1 MKYTVLLNLSILS
14 LAAGR
19 PVSGQAADGNDF
31 FESQVRPILVANCYE
46 CHSEEAGE
54 RSGGL
59 SLDRKAGW
67 TQGGDSGRAIV
78 PGEVE
83 SSLLIQSIRYDNED
97 LQMPPKNRLGAEDIA
112 ILEEWVAMGAPD
124 PRDAEIEGAVRRDD
138 IDYDQ
143 ARQGWAYRPLQR
155 HLPPVV
161 EGDNWSRN
169 SVDAFVLAKL
179 SVAGLHPAA
188 DATPEHLIRRVY
200 YDLTGLPPTREEV
213 ATFVTDPSTAA
224 LTAVVDD
231 LMSRRAFGEKWGRHW
246 LDVARYAD
254 SNGGDRNFTFY
265 QAWRYRNWVIDA
277 FNRDMPWYDFVRAQL
292 AGDLL
297 PADSDDQRREQLIA
311 ATFLALGPKMLT
323 ERDKEKLWLD
333 TVDEQI
339 DTLGRAF
346 LGLTLGCARCHD
358 HKFDPVSQE
367 DYYALAGI
375 FRSTEVVTGTR
386 NGCVNVASW
395 IERPLPGP
403 QSDEITA
410 LVDRLELAMR
420 ITVERSFMEK
430 AGGKMA
436 LGNLPLAGVIYDE
449 SDAELIGDWQTST
462 DSANRFGQQYV
473 HDDQKGKGTNRAIF
487 RGSLPE
493 SGIYEVRV
501 AYNAAGN
508 RTDQLPI
515 TVEGRDGAHHV
526 IVDETVTPEIGGL
539 FQPIGRFEFEKGGE
553 CQVIIETTGTED
565 RYVIVDA
572 VQFIAVQDIARE
584 AEAIAAVDENDI
596 DPLFLMSEAELK
608 EELSRLIEDLK
619 DEEVAMAPRDAAQ
632 PEDCHLRVRG
642 ETGQRGPLIPRNFPR
657 VLHDGP
663 PPEIPD
669 GQSGRLQL
677 ADWIVSDSNAL
688 LDRVIVNRIWNH
700 LFGRGIVASVD
711 NFGRLGVPPT
721 HPELLDY
728 LASSFHQSGG
738 SMKSLIRE
746 LVLSRAYQLNCQA
759 GVELAE
765 ADPQNELF
773 GRHNRRRL
781 MAEEIRDSI
790 LLLSGQL
797 DPEPGFATASPQGV
811 DLDKPFSFAEER
823 KRTVY
828 LPVARN
834 NLATEL
840 AVFDAAN
847 PDLVSGSRDQTTV
860 PTQAL
865 YLLNSEFVYG
875 QAMALGQLAVDGG
888 AGQSADRSPQTQTQD
903 GRIRNPS
910 AAVNW
915 LYQTLL
921 GRAPD
926 SVESQRALEFIAD
939 LSDGSRDREEAE
951 LACGHLAHVLLVS
964 TEFLYLD

>member
-1 MKYTVLLNLSILS
+1 MKHSVLVNLPIFL
-14 LAAGR
+14 LAAGL
-19 PVSGQAADGNDF
+19 PASGHTADGKDF
-31 FESQVRPILVANCYE
+31 FERQVRPILVERCHE

-59 SLDRKAGW
+59 WLDRKAGW
-67 TQGGDSGRAIV
+67 AQGGDSGPAIV
-78 PGEVE
+78 PGQVAA
-83 SSLLIQSIRYDNED
+83 SLLIQAIRYDNED
-97 LQMPPKNRLGAEDIA
+97 LQMPPENRLSAEEIK
-112 ILEEWVAMGAPD
+112 ILEEWVARGAPD
-124 PRDAEIEGAVRRDD
+124 PRDAALEDALRSGE

-143 ARQGWAYRPLQR
+143 ARLGWAYRPLQE

-161 EGDNWSRN
+161 EGDDWSRC
-169 SVDAFVLAKL
+169 SVDAFILAKL
-179 SVAGLHPAA
+179 SDAGLHPAG
-188 DATPEHLIRRVY
+188 DAAPERLIRRVY
-200 YDLTGLPPTREEV
+200 YDLTGLPPTLEEV
-213 ATFVTDPSTAA
+213 ATFVADPSTAA
-224 LTAVVDD
+224 FTAIVDD
-231 LMSRRAFGEKWGRHW
+231 LLSRPAFGETWGRHW

-292 AGDLL
+292 AGDLM
-297 PADSDDQRREQLIA
+297 PAESDDQRREQLIA
-311 ATFLALGPKMLT
+311 ATFLSLGPKMLT

-339 DTLGRAF
+339 DTMGRAF

-395 IERPLPGP
+395 VERPLPGP
-403 QSDEITA
+403 QSAEVA
-410 LVDRLELAMR
+410 AQVDRLELAMR

-449 SDAELIGDWQTST
+449 SDAELLGKWKTST
-462 DSANRFGQQYV
+462 YSANRFGQQYV

-493 SGIYEVRV
+493 TGVYEVRV
-501 AYNAAGN
+501 AYNAAQN
-508 RTDQLPI
+508 RTDRLPV
-515 TVEGRDGAHHV
+515 TVEARDGAHQV

-565 RYVIVDA
+565 RYAIVDA
-572 VQFIAVQDIARE
+572 VQFIAVKDIARE
-584 AEAIAAVDENDI
+584 AEAIAAVDESDI
-596 DPLFLMSEAELK
+596 DPLFRMSEAELK
-608 EELSRLIEDLK
+608 KELERLIEDLK

-632 PEDCHLRVRG
+632 PEDCHLRIRG
-642 ETGQRGPLIPRNFPR
+642 ETRQRGPQIPRSFPR
-657 VLHDGP
+657 VLHEGP
-663 PPEIPD
+663 PPDIPD

-677 ADWIVSDSNAL
+677 ADWMVSDSGAL
-688 LDRVIVNRIWNH
+688 LDRVIVNRICHH

-721 HPELLDY
+721 HPELLDF
-728 LASSFHQSGG
+728 LASSFRQSGG

-746 LVLSRAYQLNCQA
+746 LVLSRAYQLSCQA
-759 GVELAE
+759 GVELAQ
-765 ADPQNELF
+765 ADPENDLF
-773 GRHNRRRL
+773 GRQNRRRL
-781 MAEEIRDSI
+781 TAEEIRDRI
-790 LLLSGQL
+790 LFLSGQL
-797 DPEPGFATASPQGV
+797 DPEPGFATASPLGV
-811 DLDKPFSFAEER
+811 DLDKPFSFAADR

-847 PDLVSGSRDQTTV
+847 PDLVSGSRAQTNV

-865 YLLNSEFVYG
+865 YLLNSEFVYE
-875 QAMALGQLAVDGG
+875 QALVLGRLALDGA
-888 AGQSADRSPQTQTQD
+888 AGQSAGRTQAQD
-903 GRIRNPS
+903 GRMGDPADMVS
-910 AAVNW
+910 W
-915 LYQTLL
+915 LYRTLL

-926 SVESQRALEFIAD
+926 STESQRALALIAD
-939 LSDGSRDREEAE
+939 LRNGSKDREEIA
-951 LACGHLAHVLLVS
+951 LACGHLAHVLLAS
-964 TEFLYLD
+964 AEFLYLD